1 MPRNSTKSNLIH
13 PSLPFLS
20 FFYIYKKKETQKP
33 SWCFC
38 FFYMFGIN
46 LKSWKCLIFLEIIDL
61 DRSLLIK
68 PSSTAYYNLGIT
80 LYQLKLLP
88 ESIKAWN
95 QSLDL
100 NPNSSDVHTNLASAY
115 ILSQPAQP
123 HLALH
128 HLKMAV
134 QLDPTDGEI
143 RFNLAAV
150 NEASWV
156 ITFSLDLLIIPLLF
170 KFNPIS
176 LLTHPLFFFFLIRS
190 SSPRRSGWISTR
202 SSLGY
207 HQSWSKHTKRQSN
220 HFSLSLSLFE
230 IIIKLS

>member
-1 MPRNSTKSNLIH
+1 M
-13 PSLPFLS
+13 
-20 FFYIYKKKETQKP
+20 
-33 SWCFC
+33 
-38 FFYMFGIN
+38 
-46 LKSWKCLIFLEIIDL
+46 
-61 DRSLLIK
+61 IK

-150 NEASWV
+150 NEAS
-156 ITFSLDLLIIPLLF
+156 
-170 KFNPIS
+170 
-176 LLTHPLFFFFLIRS
+176 
-190 SSPRRSGWISTR
+190 
-202 SSLGY
+202 
-207 HQSWSKHTKRQSN
+207 
-220 HFSLSLSLFE
+220 
-230 IIIKLS
+230 

>member
-176 LLTHPLFFFFLIRS
+176 LLTHPLFFFFLSDHHLQDALAEYQHARHLGITRADQNIRNV
-190 SSPRRSGWISTR
+190 SPII
-202 SSLGY
+202 
-207 HQSWSKHTKRQSN
+207 
-220 HFSLSLSLFE
+220 SLSLSLFE